1 MKRILVTGGAGFIGS
16 HVSERLL
23 KDSFEVIILDNFDE
37 FYSSEIKRKN
47 IAYCISKEN
56 CTLVESDISEIT
68 SVAAQ
73 IGQVDAI
80 IHLAARAGVRPSIL
94 NPDLYFQTNVNGTL
108 QVLEF
113 AKKHSIKKLVFASS
127 SSVYGKNVNVPWQES
142 DSDLLPISPYA
153 ASKIAA
159 EKICYVFSHLFG
171 LNISVL
177 RFFTVYGPRQRPDLA
192 IHKFVRGVLNNEP
205 IPVFGDGTTSRDYT
219 YIDDIVEGIVSA
231 LQYNRTSFEVFNLG
245 NNHGVQLRVLLD
257 IIEQELGI
265 KAIINKQPEQPG
277 DVAITYANI
286 AKAKR
291 LLRYNPKTDIQ
302 TGIRSFI
309 SWYKENIYR
318 S

>member
-23 KDSFEVIILDNFDE
+23 KDSFEVIILDNFNE